1 MNFIIIE
8 IIRGQ
13 ILWVGIRLLVERV
26 LIKMFAVSDR
36 NVLKMYSWYFSIL

>member
-13 ILWVGIRLLVERV
+13 ILWVGIPLLVERV
-26 LIKMFAVSDR
+26 LIKMFAVQ
-36 NVLKMYSWYFSIL
+36 NVLKVYSWYSSIL